1 MLLAITTTGV
11 PMGIWDELVDIL
23 AIYPFYW
30 TSNPTVALSVSTS
43 HITSPTSTRSPS
55 LTFHLSIFPY
65 DIVGERAG
73 I

>member
-1 MLLAITTTGV
+1 
-11 PMGIWDELVDIL
+11 LVDIL